1 MIQNYLVVAM
11 RNLRRHPAYSFI
23 NIAGLAIGMAACI
36 LILLYVQDELSY
48 DRSSSKRADRSV
60 CGFVDDIESGG
71 QTIETAGTPPGWAP
85 ALIRD
90 YPEVEQFVRMRGTLA
105 AWLIT
110 RGESQFYEK
119 KIIWTEPALFE
130 LFSVPLIS
138 GNPRTAL
145 RDPYSMVVSEEMA
158 FKYFGEEEA
167 LGKIINVD
175 QRWDFVVT
183 GVMRNMPAN
192 SHR

>member
-1 MIQNYLVVAM
+1 MIQNYLNVAI
-11 RNLRRHPAYSFI
+11 RNLLRHPAYSFI

-48 DRSSSKRADRSV
+48 DRYHPNEDRV
-60 CGFVDDIESGG
+60 YRIVDDIESGG